1 MSEVLHPETTGPDG
15 FTTDRLRWHPW
26 LPPLPVEEFEERHW
40 HGVVDP
46 ARAQNPYFA
55 LLARQPEIL
64 AARTQLDWDVFRNT
78 EGGLPRAEREI
89 AATVA
94 SVVNGCVYCASVH
107 ARTAIAESGREEDV
121 HRLLDDGTDAELD
134 ERWDALVDL
143 VVALTRSPVDVP
155 ADLVSRLAELGLDD
169 VAIADAIA
177 SGAFFSWA
185 NRLMLSLGEPS
196 APARR
201 G

>member
-94 SVVNGCVYCASVH
+94 SVVNGCVYCSSVH